1 MEYEKKTKERLIE
14 KINELSQYVAEL
26 KYFEEEIKQTKV
38 TQEDFINAFLQ
49 NLIPLAISIPAKEGF
64 VEVSNAF
71 LRLLESERDE
81 VIRHTAVENGYITE
95 EQRTF
100 LLNELKKSNRIENL
114 IMEFRTKK
122 GELKYGLLNAVTTTI
137 NNENYLFLVLQNA
150 TEFRLE
156 TENLERNRKQ
166 LEDMVGKRTA
176 ELERKNIKLQELTT
190 TLKVLLKQREDDK
203 KDMEERFELNIR
215 DLVLPYIEQMKKGR
229 LEARQRSY
237 LDIIE
242 TNLQKIATPLMKN
255 MQQFN
260 LTPKQIKVAS
270 LVKHGK
276 STKEIAELLGIS
288 IGSIDVHRKNI
299 RTKLGLSNRKANLQL
314 HLKSLEQ

>member
-14 KINELSQYVAEL
+14 KINELSKYVAEL
-26 KYFEEEIKQTKV
+26 KEFEEEIKQTKV
-38 TQEDFINAFLQ
+38 TQDFINEFLQ
-49 NLIPLAISIPAKEGF
+49 NLIPLAVSLPEKDGF

-71 LRLLESERDE
+71 LKLLESDRDE
-81 VIRHTAVENGYITE
+81 VIRRTAVENGYITE
-95 EQRTF
+95 EQKEF
-100 LLNELKKSNRIENL
+100 ILKELDKSNRIENL

-122 GELKYGLLNAVTTTI
+122 GELKYGLLNAVMTNI
-137 NNENYLFLVLQNA
+137 NNENYLLLVLQNA
-150 TEFRLE
+150 TGFKLE

-166 LEDMVGKRTA
+166 LEDMVEKRTA
-176 ELERKNIKLQELTT
+176 ELERKNIELQELTT
-190 TLKVLLKQREDDK
+190 TLKVLLQQREDDR
-203 KDMEERFELNIR
+203 KDMEDRFVLNIR
-215 DLVLPYIEQMKKGR
+215 DLVLPYLEQVKKGR
-229 LEARQRSY
+229 LDVRQRSC

-276 STKEIAELLGIS
+276 STKEIADLLGIS

-299 RTKLGLSNRKANLQL
+299 RTKLGLNNRKENLQL
-314 HLKSLEQ
+314 HLESLEQ